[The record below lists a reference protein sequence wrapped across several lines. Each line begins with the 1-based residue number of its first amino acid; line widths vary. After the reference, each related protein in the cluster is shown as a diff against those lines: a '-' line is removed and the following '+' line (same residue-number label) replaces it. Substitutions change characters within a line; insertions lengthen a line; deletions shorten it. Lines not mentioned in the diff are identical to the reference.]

1 MNLHHL
7 TDKQLLEEAFYWSQK
22 EREALT
28 NVLWR
33 LKEIDERKLFVELKC
48 RSLFDYCVSYLKYSE
63 GQASRRVSAA
73 RLFKQLPEIATDIK
87 KGDLTLTQLN
97 QAKVFFE
104 QEKIKTAD
112 KKKEILDLIKGK
124 TTRETEKLLWE
135 LKKEETPRKVNL
147 TLLEETV
154 EELKKLRELKAH
166 SCPDM
171 DSLLKKMCGVVAR
184 VWDPTLVMKKRKVGE
199 GDSRYVQVGVKAEV
213 WERDKGKCVNCGS
226 TLALEIDHIE
236 PYAVGGKTEVENLRL
251 LCRSCNQRKAVLY
264 FGKKVSTFK

>member
-1 MNLHHL
+1 MNYL
-7 TDKQLLEEAFYWSQK
+7 TDKQLLEETLYWSQK

-48 RSLFDYCVSYLKYSE
+48 RSLFDYCVSFLKYSE

-73 RLFKQLPEIATDIK
+73 RLLKQLPEIASDIK

-97 QAKVFFE
+97 QAKTFFE
-104 QEKIKTAD
+104 EENIKRPEE
-112 KKKEILDLIKGK
+112 KKEVLELIMGK
-124 TTRETEKLLWE
+124 TTRETEKVLWD
-135 LKKEETPRKVNL
+135 LKKEEAPRKVNL

-171 DSLLKKMCGVVAR
+171 DSLLKKMCGVVGD
-184 VWDPTLVMKKRKVGE
+184 VWDPMIVKRKRKITLK
-199 GDSRYVQVGVKAEV
+199 DSRYIQVGVKAAV
-213 WERDKGKCVNCGS
+213 WERDQGQCVNCGS
-226 TLALEIDHIE
+226 TLALEVDHIE

-251 LCRSCNQRKAVLY
+251 LCHACNQRKAVMY
-264 FGKKVSTFK
+264 FGKRISTFK